1 MVCCNSVLSHN
12 NWTTLSHL
20 SRKQHKVHT
29 SAFNTFNIFK
39 RLLFTTSRNA
49 WTCTNGYD
57 PWRHDGIAV
66 APTPPDSPTPTFHPC
81 SLFQI
86 NKTQR
91 GRLVLCNT
99 HKSRTH
105 VFLSIMK
112 YWLNYSRSLVAPRL
126 VGSELKSDCGISD
139 LNPGITELL
148 AASCRTWHRPRWAQW
163 LHWKSAAWPKAAT
176 SQDAAQRRPREKS
189 MPNIRSSRTSC
200 PLCALR
206 ISHNSIFE
214 RWWSSCLMKASHV
227 QNLDLSG
234 VLAGQ
239 LACHLHFAHVFE
251 KYNKFAARKRVFCT
265 RVREIQ

>member
-1 MVCCNSVLSHN
+1 MPIHTCDGTISQSHQSSTFGIASDSANCCRIFICSTWSAIGCVRFCDLMVCCNMVLSHN
-12 NWTTLSHL
+12 NSTTLSHL
-20 SRKQHKVHT
+20 SRKQHNVQT

-105 VFLSIMK
+105 VFFRHI
-112 YWLNYSRSLVAPRL
+112 
-126 VGSELKSDCGISD
+126 
-139 LNPGITELL
+139 
-148 AASCRTWHRPRWAQW
+148 
-163 LHWKSAAWPKAAT
+163 
-176 SQDAAQRRPREKS
+176 
-189 MPNIRSSRTSC
+189 
-200 PLCALR
+200 
-206 ISHNSIFE
+206 
-214 RWWSSCLMKASHV
+214 
-227 QNLDLSG
+227 
-234 VLAGQ
+234 
-239 LACHLHFAHVFE
+239 
-251 KYNKFAARKRVFCT
+251 
-265 RVREIQ
+265 